1 MRVGKQRYTDRNR
14 SLKMNFKYIHTCYVL
29 SQIVDILVR
38 IPGMLGI
45 VDILVRIPGMLGIVD
60 ILVRIPGM
68 LGIVDILVRIPGM
81 LGIVDYLSK
90 DSRHAGDS

>member
-1 MRVGKQRYTDRNR
+1 
-14 SLKMNFKYIHTCYVL
+14 
-29 SQIVDILVR
+29 
-38 IPGMLGI
+38 
-45 VDILVRIPGMLGIVD
+45 MLGIVD

>member
-1 MRVGKQRYTDRNR
+1 
-14 SLKMNFKYIHTCYVL
+14 
-29 SQIVDILVR
+29 
-38 IPGMLGI
+38 MLGI

-68 LGIVDILVRIPGM
+68 P
-81 LGIVDYLSK
+81 GIVDYLSK